1 MAKHN
6 LVLGTASGSVGDVT
20 IYRREGVQVNRAR
33 VREIANPKTNAQATQ
48 RNFLAPVAKFYAP
61 LASVLEKSYEGL
73 NKSKSYSAFL
83 KKNID
88 LARRNGW
95 YLPKGT
101 PFFPL
106 PYQVSRGTIQPVVN
120 ELVTESNQVCLNA
133 VLGEFVDGNVNT
145 LTVGQFAQSVI
156 NQGYREGDQVTII
169 LIGDNGEGEY
179 FPQSCRFF
187 LEPESTVL
195 LKDVLGS
202 MQLIAANPDGIFV
215 KLADSFT
222 VVAGVAIISRYDANQ
237 WRRSTQT
244 LIVEE
249 NIMEVIVSAAQASNA
264 IRSYQD
270 NNYTPTSEVY
280 LNGSDATLEYYDN
293 ASRLRLLT
301 ALTTL
306 GVIYPSSGTVQFLAV
321 QCDDGDKL
329 LVVNDID
336 SDANYGKVLKNGT
349 TWETVSSLPTTY
361 LPLRSNTGNLAQWLM
376 SQGVAPSVFQ

>member
-6 LVLGTASGSVGDVT
+6 LMLGTASGSVGDVT

-179 FPQSCRFF
+179 FPQSCRFY

-195 LKDVLGS
+195 LKDVIKN
-202 MQLIAANPDGIFV
+202 MQLVAASTDGIFV
-215 KLADSFT
+215 KLADNFT
-222 VVAGVAIISRYDANQ
+222 VVAGVAIISRYDNNQ

-244 LIVEE
+244 LMVDE
-249 NIMEVIVSAAQASNA
+249 NIMGLVVSETQATNA

-270 NNYTPTSEVY
+270 NNYAPTSEVY
-280 LNGSDATLEYYDN
+280 LNGGDDTIVVETNKGRRVQLKNLVFNTQGNEYVSTVVSVGNTAMAFKFFNQTTRQDPHYNFYLKN
-293 ASRLRLLT
+293 ASSWSDTAPERLPDEFIPIT
-301 ALTTL
+301 S
-306 GVIYPSSGTVQFLAV
+306 YESE
-321 QCDDGDKL
+321 
-329 LVVNDID
+329 LV
-336 SDANYGKVLKNGT
+336 
-349 TWETVSSLPTTY
+349 
-361 LPLRSNTGNLAQWLM
+361 QWLM
-376 SQGVAPSVFQ
+376 SKGIAPSVFQ

>member
-6 LVLGTASGSVGDVT
+6 LMLGTASGSVGDVT
-20 IYRREGVQVNRAR
+20 FYRRDGVQVTRPR
-33 VREIANPKTNAQATQ
+33 VRDVANPKTNAQATQ

-61 LASVLEKSYEGL
+61 LATVLEKSYEGL

-120 ELVTESNQVCLNA
+120 ELTTSSSTVCLNA
-133 VLGEFVDGNVNT
+133 VLGEFVDANVNT
-145 LTVGQFAQSVI
+145 LTVGLFAQSVI
-156 NQGYREGDQVTII
+156 SQGYREGDQVTII

-179 FPQSCRFF
+179 FPQSCRFY

-202 MQLIAANPDGIFV
+202 MQLKAATPDGIYV
-215 KLADSFT
+215 SLADVFT

-244 LIVEE
+244 LIVDE
-249 NIMEVIVSAAQASNA
+249 NIMNVVVSATQASNA

-306 GVIYPSSGTVQFLAV
+306 GIIIPSSGTVQFLAV

-336 SDANYGKVLKNGT
+336 SDPNYGKVLKNGT

-361 LPLRSNTGNLAQWLM
+361 LPLRSNTGNLATWLM
-376 SQGVAPSVFQ
+376 SQGVSPSVFQ

>member
-6 LVLGTASGSVGDVT
+6 LMLGTASGSVGDVT

-33 VREIANPKTNAQATQ
+33 VREIANPKTNAQASQ

-106 PYQVSRGTIQPVVN
+106 PYQVSRGTIQPVVQ
-120 ELVTESNQVCLNA
+120 ELVTESNMVSLN
-133 VLGEFVDGNVNT
+133 VILGEFVDSSVNT

-179 FPQSCRFF
+179 FPQSCRFY
-187 LEPESTVL
+187 LEPDSTVL

-202 MQLIAANPDGIFV
+202 MQLIAATPDGIYV
-215 KLADSFT
+215 RLADIFDI
-222 VVAGVAIISRYDANQ
+222 VAGVTIISRYDNNQ

-244 LIVEE
+244 LIVDE
-249 NIMEVIVSAAQASNA
+249 NIMEVVVSAAQASNA

-270 NNYTPTSEVY
+270 NNYAPTSEVY
-280 LNGSDATLEYYDN
+280 LNGGDETVIVETNTGRRVELKNLVFNTQDEEDVTSVVTIGNTAVAFKFFNQTTRTDPHYNHYIKN
-293 ASRLRLLT
+293 ASSWSDS
-301 ALTTL
+301 APSTL
-306 GVIYPSSGTVQFLAV
+306 PSEFIPITSY
-321 QCDDGDKL
+321 DSE
-329 LVVNDID
+329 LV
-336 SDANYGKVLKNGT
+336 
-349 TWETVSSLPTTY
+349 
-361 LPLRSNTGNLAQWLM
+361 QWLM
-376 SQGVAPSVFQ
+376 SKGVAPSVFQ

>member
-6 LVLGTASGSVGDVT
+6 LMLGTASGSVGDVT
-20 IYRREGVQVNRAR
+20 MYRREGVQVNRAR
-33 VREIANPKTNAQATQ
+33 VREVANPKTNAQATQ

-61 LASVLEKSYEGL
+61 LSSVLEKSYEGL

-106 PYQVSRGTIQPVVN
+106 PYQVSRGTIQPVPNVL
-120 ELVTESNQVCLNA
+120 ETTENHLCLNV
-133 VLGEFVDGNVNT
+133 VLGEFVDANINT

-156 NQGYREGDQVTII
+156 SQGYLEGDQVTII

-179 FPQSCRFF
+179 FPQSCRFY

-195 LKDVLGS
+195 LKDVLS
-202 MQLIAANPDGIFV
+202 NIQLIAATPDGIYV
-215 KLADSFT
+215 RLADIFDL
-222 VVAGVAIISRYDANQ
+222 VAGVAIISRYENNQ

-244 LIVEE
+244 LIVDE
-249 NIMEVIVSAAQASNA
+249 NIMAVVMSASQASNA

-280 LNGSDATLEYYDN
+280 LNGSAETLEYYDN
-293 ASRLRLLT
+293 NSRLRLLT
-301 ALTTL
+301 GLTTTTL
-306 GVIYPSSGTVQFLAV
+306 ISTGSGVLTVLAV
-321 QCDDGDKL
+321 QCEDGEKM

-336 SDANYGKVLKNGT
+336 GDADNGKYLQNVS
-349 TWETVSSLPTTY
+349 TWTAVNPLPSKY

>member
-6 LVLGTASGSVGDVT
+6 LMLGTASGSVGDVT

-33 VREIANPKTNAQATQ
+33 VREIANPKTNAQAMQ

-106 PYQVSRGTIQPVVN
+106 PYQVSRGTIQPVVS
-120 ELVTESNQVCLNA
+120 ELVTESNTVCLNA

-179 FPQSCRFF
+179 FPQSCRFY

-195 LKDVLGS
+195 LKDVFGS
-202 MQLIAANPDGIFV
+202 MQLKGVGADGIFV
-215 KLADSFT
+215 SLADSFT

-244 LIVEE
+244 LIVDE
-249 NIMEVIVSAAQASNA
+249 NIMNIVVSSAQASNA

-280 LNGSDATLEYYDN
+280 LNGSAETLEYYDN

-306 GVIYPSSGTVQFLAV
+306 GVISPQSGTVQFLAV